1 MDVVFNQGQN
11 YGSRS
16 NIHLLFTILQ
26 FLSIMQLGT
35 LQREDALV
43 KGLGFR
49 VSGPIRQRACATPCS
64 LAITD
69 PVLNLDGYE

>member
-1 MDVVFNQGQN
+1 
-11 YGSRS
+11 
-16 NIHLLFTILQ
+16 
-26 FLSIMQLGT
+26 MQLGT

-49 VSGPIRQRACATPCS
+49 VLGPMRQRACATPCR

-69 PVLNLDGYE
+69 PVLNLDGYERQRKNGE